1 MFYPTLDLLKKIHA
15 YIIESEGG
23 TQGILSESLLES
35 SLDRPLTKIRDFE
48 PYKDIIRKAVALSY
62 SIISWHPFVDG
73 NKRTAIY
80 ILDDFLYVNWIYI
93 SIPIYMAKYT
103 LSIAL
108 DESSKEHMSEEEFYR
123 KILPLCSR
131 NIVAKSIKDLRY
143 RRWTEFRFRIS
154 MRLGEFMI
162 RAIDEMEKH
171 QDSYVAKKYITKI
184 HGLLKNREDLIRF
197 FLNIPIDWYGA
208 GDLGIF
214 LLRLRELA
222 ERRKQGYP
230 KGDIPFPPEVDSD
243 YIEIKT

>member
-1 MFYPTLDLLKKIHA
+1 MYYPTLDFLKKIHA

-108 DESSKEHMSEEEFYR
+108 DESSKGHMTEEKFYQ
-123 KILPLCSR
+123 KVLPLCSE
-131 NIVAKSIKDLRY
+131 NIIMKSIKDLRY
-143 RRWTEFRFRIS
+143 KRWTELRFKFA
-154 MRLGEFMI
+154 MGLGDIMI
-162 RAIDEMEKH
+162 RTISEMERR
-171 QDSYVAKKYITKI
+171 QDSYFAKKYIAHI
-184 HGLLKNREDLIRF
+184 NGLIRNREDLVRVF
-197 FLNIPIDWYGA
+197 FHRPIDWYGA
-208 GDLGIF
+208 GDLEIF
-214 LLRLRELA
+214 ITRLRDLA
-222 ERRKQGYP
+222 ERKKQGYP
-230 KGDIPFPPEVDSD
+230 KREIPFPQETEND